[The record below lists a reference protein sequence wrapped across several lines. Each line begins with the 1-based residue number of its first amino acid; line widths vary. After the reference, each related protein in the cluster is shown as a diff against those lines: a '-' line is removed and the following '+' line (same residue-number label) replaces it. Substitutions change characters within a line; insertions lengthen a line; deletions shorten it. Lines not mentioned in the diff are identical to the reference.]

1 MQLFQRKCSMLEGT
15 RPKKEA
21 EKFYFEG
28 VGGWVDLLKVK
39 PSHCFDPFPRIPFL
53 QIFFFCIFQ
62 ICNKYKYVAHRQTG
76 VANVR
81 YRINPIYVVDILL
94 FLGII
99 FQIYCVSRSEEGLL
113 RSFRLIERL
122 QSSWKEIDCCSAGCK
137 ETGGKFVTLF
147 KFTPCLCKRQGKHLK
162 QDRLFSQ
169 KSSRGS
175 FQSWFIWSIIYN

>member
-15 RPKKEA
+15 RPKKEE

-76 VANVR
+76 VVNVR
-81 YRINPIYVVDILL
+81 YIYIEQIYRIHRIYVEEILL

-113 RSFRLIERL
+113 RSFRLIGRL

-137 ETGGKFVTLF
+137 ETGGKFVTFF
-147 KFTPCLCKRQGKHLK
+147 KFTPSLCKYLK
-162 QDRLFSQ
+162 QGRLFS
-169 KSSRGS
+169 
-175 FQSWFIWSIIYN
+175 